1 MMEEIFYYIGQ
12 GLGIIAVVLGF
23 ISFQMKTP
31 KGILAFQ
38 ITIAFIFAAHY
49 LFIGAP
55 GAAALNLL
63 AAVNNILYFFRAK
76 RGGKGWFEPIFYIV
90 MVTATTILTW
100 EAWYSLFL
108 MFGLYGTAVGLS
120 LSDPQNTRKVML
132 VKAPLCLIYNAF
144 VLSVGGMVYESAVLA
159 SAIIG
164 LIKYRKTKGNEK
176 IQIAKK

>member
-1 MMEEIFYYIGQ
+1 MLEDILYYIGQ
-12 GLGIIAVVLGF
+12 GLGIVAVALGF

-31 KGILAFQ
+31 KRILAFQ
-38 ITIAFIFAAHY
+38 ITVAFVFAAHY

-63 AAVNNILYFFRAK
+63 AAFNNVLYFFRAK
-76 RGGKGWFEPIFYIV
+76 RGGKGWFEPIFYVV
-90 MVTATTILTW
+90 MVTITTIITW
-100 EAWYSLFL
+100 EAWYSIIL

-132 VKAPLCLIYNAF
+132 IKAPLCLIYNAF
-144 VLSVGGMVYESAVLA
+144 VLSIGGVVYEAAVLA

-164 LIKYRKTKGNEK
+164 LIRNRKKVVDTTPK
-176 IQIAKK
+176 I

>member
-120 LSDPQNTRKVML
+120 LSNPQNTRKVML

-164 LIKYRKTKGNEK
+164 LIRNRAPKTDKN
-176 IQIAKK
+176 

>member
-1 MMEEIFYYIGQ
+1 MEEIFYYIGQ

-63 AAVNNILYFFRAK
+63 AAFNDILYFFRAK
-76 RGGKGWFEPIFYIV
+76 RGSHSLFEPIFYIT
-90 MVTATTILTW
+90 MITVTSILTW
-100 EAWYSLFL
+100 EAWYTAIL
-108 MFGLYGTAVGLS
+108 MCGLYSAAIGLS
-120 LSDPQNTRKVML
+120 LSNPQTTRKVML
-132 VKAPLCLIYNAF
+132 IKAPLCLIYNAF
-144 VLSVGGMVYESAVLA
+144 VLSVGGVIYEAAVLA

-164 LIKYRKTKGNEK
+164 LIRNRKK
-176 IQIAKK
+176 A

>member
-1 MMEEIFYYIGQ
+1 MEEIFYYIGQ
-12 GLGIIAVVLGF
+12 GFGIIAVVLGF

-132 VKAPLCLIYNAF
+132 IKAPLCLIYNAF
-144 VLSVGGMVYESAVLA
+144 VLSIGGVVYEAAVLA

-164 LIKYRKTKGNEK
+164 LIRNRKKVVDTTPK
-176 IQIAKK
+176 I

>member
-1 MMEEIFYYIGQ
+1 MIEDILYYIGQ
-12 GLGIIAVVLGF
+12 FLGIVAVILGF

-31 KGILAFQ
+31 KKILACQ
-38 ITIAFIFAAHY
+38 ITVAFVFAAHY

-63 AAVNNILYFFRAK
+63 AGCSNILYFFRAK

-90 MVTATTILTW
+90 MVTVTSILTW
-100 EAWYSLFL
+100 EAWYTVIL

-132 VKAPLCLIYNAF
+132 VKAPLCLIYNALVF
-144 VLSVGGMVYESAVLA
+144 SVGGVVYESAVLA

-164 LIKYRKTKGNEK
+164 LIRNRKKVLDTAEEL
-176 IQIAKK
+176 

>member
-1 MMEEIFYYIGQ
+1 MEEIFYYIGQ

-23 ISFQMKTP
+23 ISVQMKTP

-132 VKAPLCLIYNAF
+132 VKAPLCFIYNAF

-164 LIKYRKTKGNEK
+164 LIRNRKKPLDTHTKM
-176 IQIAKK
+176 

>member
-1 MMEEIFYYIGQ
+1 MLDNILYYIGQ
-12 GLGIIAVVLGF
+12 FLGIAAVVLGF

-38 ITIAFIFAAHY
+38 ITIAFIFALHS

-76 RGGKGWFEPIFYIV
+76 RGGKGWFEPIFYVV
-90 MVTATTILTW
+90 MVTVTTILTW
-100 EAWYSLFL
+100 EAWYSIIL
-108 MFGLYGTAVGLS
+108 MLGLYGTAVGLS

-144 VLSVGGMVYESAVLA
+144 VLSIGGVVYESAVLL

-164 LIKYRKTKGNEK
+164 LIRNRKKPLDTAEK
-176 IQIAKK
+176 L

>member
-1 MMEEIFYYIGQ
+1 MMEEIFYYLGQ
-12 GLGIIAVVLGF
+12 GLGILAVVLGF
-23 ISFQMKTP
+23 ISVQMKTP

-132 VKAPLCLIYNAF
+132 VKAPLCFIYNAF

-164 LIKYRKTKGNEK
+164 LIRNRKKPLDTADNL
-176 IQIAKK
+176 

>member
-1 MMEEIFYYIGQ
+1 MLEDILYYIGQ
-12 GLGIIAVVLGF
+12 GLGIVAVVLGF

-76 RGGKGWFEPIFYIV
+76 RGGKGWFEPIFYVV
-90 MVTATTILTW
+90 MVTVTTIITW
-100 EAWYSLFL
+100 EAWYSVFVLL
-108 MFGLYGTAVGLS
+108 GIGINTYCMSLY
-120 LSDPQNTRKVML
+120 DPQKVRKSIFVTSPL
-132 VKAPLCLIYNAF
+132 VLIYDIFAGAI
-144 VLSVGGMVYESAVLA
+144 GGSIYETVAWV

-164 LIKYRKTKGNEK
+164 VIKYRK
-176 IQIAKK
+176 KK